1 MMTEGFPEIRTK
13 RVQGMNCAHL
23 LKEAESQLDMKGVPT
38 PALDA
43 QVLLAH
49 CIGRDRSFLHAHPE
63 REFSD
68 AEARRFRLLI
78 ARRMNREPVA
88 YITGMK
94 EFWSLP
100 IAVNRNVLI
109 PRPDTEIVVEAAL
122 NLFER
127 LEKTRILEIGTGS
140 GAISIT
146 MATEREKA
154 IITATDYSREA
165 LAVAVRNALNNGA
178 EQRITFLQ
186 GDLFTPVTGRYDI
199 IVSNPP
205 YISEGDFDLLEP
217 EVREHEPRAALIA
230 GPDGTE
236 FHRRLVEGAPDFLA
250 DGGWLVMELGV
261 GQKKALEKMMHENG
275 YCDIVFDRD
284 YAGIERVVRARMRR

>member
-1 MMTEGFPEIRTK
+1 MMPEGFPEVRTK
-13 RVQGMNCAHL
+13 RLQGMNCSHL
-23 LKEAESQLDMKGVPT
+23 LREAESQLDMKGVST

-49 CIGRDRSFLHAHPE
+49 CIGRDRSFLLAHPE
-63 REFSD
+63 RELSD

-100 IAVNRNVLI
+100 LEVTRDVLI

-127 LEKTRILEIGTGS
+127 REKARILEIGTGS
-140 GAISIT
+140 GAISIAI
-146 MATEREKA
+146 ATEREQA
-154 IITATDYSREA
+154 TVTATDYSQEA
-165 LAVAVRNALNNGA
+165 LAVAFRNALNNGA
-178 EQRITFLQ
+178 EKRISFLC
-186 GDLFTPVTGRYDI
+186 GDLFTPAVGTYDI

-205 YISEGDFDLLEP
+205 YISEREFDRLEP
-217 EVREHEPRAALIA
+217 EVREYEPRSALIA

-236 FHRRLVEGAPDFLA
+236 FHRRLIEGAREFLA
-250 DGGWLVMELGV
+250 DGGWLVMELGAV
-261 GQKKALEKMMHENG
+261 QKKALEKMMHENG
-275 YCDIVFDRD
+275 YCDIVFHHD
-284 YAGIERVVRARMRR
+284 YAGVERVVRAQMRR

>member
-13 RVQGMNCAHL
+13 RLQGMNCAHL

-63 REFSD
+63 CEFSD
-68 AEARRFRLLI
+68 AEARMFRLLV

-100 IAVNRNVLI
+100 FAVNRNVLI

-127 LEKTRILEIGTGS
+127 REKTRILEIGTGS
-140 GAISIT
+140 GAISIAI
-146 MATEREKA
+146 ATEREKA

-205 YISEGDFDLLEP
+205 YISEGDFDLLDP
-217 EVREHEPRAALIA
+217 EVREHEPREALIA
-230 GPDGTE
+230 GPHGTE
-236 FHRRLVEGAPDFLA
+236 FHGRLVEGAPDFLA

>member
-1 MMTEGFPEIRTK
+1 MMTEGLPELRTK
-13 RVQGMNCAHL
+13 RFQGMNCAYL
-23 LKEAESQLDMKGVPT
+23 LREAKSQLDMKGIPT

-49 CIGRDRSFLHAHPE
+49 CTGRDRSFFHAHPE
-63 REFSD
+63 SELSD
-68 AEARRFRLLI
+68 AEARRFRLLL

-88 YITGMK
+88 YIIGMK

-100 IAVNRNVLI
+100 LEVNTDVLI

-127 LEKTRILEIGTGS
+127 REKARILEIGTGS
-140 GAISIT
+140 GAISIAI
-146 MATEREKA
+146 ATEREGVT
-154 IITATDYSREA
+154 ITATDYFQET
-165 LAVAVRNALNNGA
+165 LAVAFRNALNNGA

-205 YISEGDFDLLEP
+205 YIAEGDFNLLEP

-275 YCDIVFDRD
+275 YCDIVFYRD
-284 YAGIERVVRARMRR
+284 YAGIARVVRARMRR

>member
-1 MMTEGFPEIRTK
+1 MMTEGFPEVRTK

-38 PALDA
+38 PTLDA

-49 CIGRDRSFLHAHPE
+49 CIGRDRSSLHAHPE

-100 IAVNRNVLI
+100 FAVNRNVLI

-122 NLFER
+122 NLFEGR
-127 LEKTRILEIGTGS
+127 EKTRILEIGTGS
-140 GAISIT
+140 GAISIA

-165 LAVAVRNALNNGA
+165 LDVALRNALNNDVGK
-178 EQRITFLQ
+178 RITFLC

-205 YISEGDFDLLEP
+205 YISEGDFDRLEP
-217 EVREHEPRAALIA
+217 EVREYEPRSALVA

-236 FHRRLVEGAPDFLA
+236 FHQRLIEGARDFLE

-261 GQKKALEKMMHENG
+261 GQKNALEKMMHENG
-275 YCDIVFDRD
+275 YCDIVFYRD

>member
-1 MMTEGFPEIRTK
+1 
-13 RVQGMNCAHL
+13 MNCAHL
-23 LKEAESQLDMKGVPT
+23 LKEAESQLDMKGIPT

-63 REFSD
+63 RELSD
-68 AEARRFRLLI
+68 AEARMFRLLI
-78 ARRMNREPVA
+78 ARRVNREPVA

-100 IAVNRNVLI
+100 FAVNRNVLI

-127 LEKTRILEIGTGS
+127 REKTCILEIGTGS

-154 IITATDYSREA
+154 IITDTDYSREA
-165 LAVAVRNALNNGA
+165 LDVALRNALNNGA
-178 EQRITFLQ
+178 EQRITFLC
-186 GDLFTPVTGRYDI
+186 GDLFTPVRGTYDI

-205 YISEGDFDLLEP
+205 YISEGDFDRLEP
-217 EVREHEPRAALIA
+217 EVREYEPRSALVA

-236 FHRRLVEGAPDFLA
+236 FHRRLMEGARDFLE

-261 GQKKALEKMMHENG
+261 GQKNALEKMMHENG
-275 YCDIVFDRD
+275 YCDIVFYRD
-284 YAGIERVVRARMRR
+284 YAGIERVIRARMRR